1 MAGETT
7 GKKPESPDTITDK
20 IKDSIDSF
28 RKSEKVEQFY
38 NSATSNTRDT
48 VAYVLLIAGLILMLF
63 DPSWY
68 GRILIG
74 IVFGL
79 YFGEELANIFK
90 NFQEFI
96 ETHGMVRSII
106 VAGTALAFFFAAP
119 SIFIG
124 AAIAV
129 GIRQFLLGDRK

>member
-1 MAGETT
+1 MAGETK
-7 GKKPESPDTITDK
+7 GKKTESSESITDK
-20 IKDSIDSF
+20 IKDSIDTF
-28 RKSEKVEQFY
+28 RKSDTVEQIY
-38 NSATSNTRDT
+38 HSATSNTRDA

-63 DPSWY
+63 DPYWY

-79 YFGEELANIFK
+79 YFGEELVNTFR
-90 NFQEFI
+90 NFQGFI
-96 ETHGMVRSII
+96 EKHGMVRSII
-106 VAGTALAFFFAAP
+106 VAGTALALFLAVP

-129 GIRQFLLGDRK
+129 GIRQFLIGDRK